1 MPTSEK
7 PGKKRGW
14 CGKYTIVGSCIIKK
28 KMVLRHGILA
38 GYIGLV
44 SMQAVVQAVEED
56 EILRKGMETK
66 NTKQEQQ
73 KMPVVLWQ
81 HDVY

>member
-1 MPTSEK
+1 
-7 PGKKRGW
+7 
-14 CGKYTIVGSCIIKK
+14 
-28 KMVLRHGILA
+28 MVLRHGILA

-73 KMPVVLWQ
+73 KMPVVL
-81 HDVY
+81 